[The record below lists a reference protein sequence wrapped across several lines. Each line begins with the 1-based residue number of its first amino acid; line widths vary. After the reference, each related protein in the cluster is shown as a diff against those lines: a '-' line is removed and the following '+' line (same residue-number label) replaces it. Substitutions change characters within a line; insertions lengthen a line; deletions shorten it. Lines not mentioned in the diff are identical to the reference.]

1 MGHELSTILE
11 AAAADIGQF
20 NHDQISYRSGGVGTQ
35 GSLMIPLT
43 KRSNN
48 AVRSPIINS

>member
-1 MGHELSTILE
+1 MGHELSTIYE

-20 NHDQISYRSGGVGTQ
+20 NHDQISYRSENVGIQ
-35 GSLMIPLT
+35 GSLMIPT